1 MDKQRYLEELAKYL
15 APLSAEER
23 QDAIDFY
30 SKMIDD
36 AGLVTW
42 DAMVM
47 KLGKPESLA
56 HKIVGDQ
63 EGSKETS
70 SQPTRRHL
78 NAGTLALILLV
89 IVITFPIWMILL
101 GIAFG
106 IVVAIIGAAFGVIM
120 GIISTIMVG
129 IILGITNI
137 YIGILMATTNPAVSL
152 FYIGIAI
159 IALAIA
165 MFLLPLIWFGFKLL
179 IHWMVELIQW
189 ITKKLHRGG
198 H

>member
-1 MDKQRYLEELAKYL
+1 MDKQKYLEELAKYL

-30 SKMIDD
+30 SEMIDD

-47 KLGKPESLA
+47 KLGKPGSLA

-63 EGSKETS
+63 EGSKKTS

-101 GIAFG
+101 GI
-106 IVVAIIGAAFGVIM
+106 AFGVIM

>member
-30 SKMIDD
+30 SEMIDD

-106 IVVAIIGAAFGVIM
+106 VIMGIISTIM